1 MLNPLRIAEAFRV
14 RQLGPYQITVAST
27 PEQLEEVYRLNYAT
41 FVTELG
47 QYEGDGSGRLVD
59 KFDEKNTYLI
69 ALRDSRVVGMVTVH
83 GKPPFSTEQRLADPS
98 ILKSIGGRLLEVRL
112 LAIDPGERQRM
123 VFAGLLWYVQEYA
136 REKGYTHL
144 LISGHVKRVAIYE
157 RLGFRPL
164 GPPVRSGHAAYI
176 PMTVALENMPKRI
189 RREIEIMR
197 ERFRRAE
204 GGAGV
209 R

>member
-1 MLNPLRIAEAFRV
+1 
-14 RQLGPYQITVAST
+14 
-27 PEQLEEVYRLNYAT
+27 
-41 FVTELG
+41 
-47 QYEGDGSGRLVD
+47 
-59 KFDEKNTYLI
+59 
-69 ALRDSRVVGMVTVH
+69 
-83 GKPPFSTEQRLADPS
+83 
-98 ILKSIGGRLLEVRL
+98 
-112 LAIDPGERQRM
+112 M